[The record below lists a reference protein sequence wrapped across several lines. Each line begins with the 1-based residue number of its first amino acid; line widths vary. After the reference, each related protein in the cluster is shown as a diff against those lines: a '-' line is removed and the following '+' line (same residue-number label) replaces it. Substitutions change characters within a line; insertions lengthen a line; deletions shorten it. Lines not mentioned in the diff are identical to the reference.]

1 MSHSWTLQSQIA
13 KQVGLG
19 LTTACAAS
27 RCPAVLASSQA
38 PCSCWPRDP
47 TSSPAEFQ
55 GSCSLVVLALGS
67 GVFGGVTVQALWA
80 K

>member
-1 MSHSWTLQSQIA
+1 VSHSWTLQSQIA

-38 PCSCWPRDP
+38 PCSCWPRAALWTKCEAQP
-47 TSSPAEFQ
+47 GPGRVTPSSP
-55 GSCSLVVLALGS
+55 
-67 GVFGGVTVQALWA
+67 
-80 K
+80 